1 MSNYPAAINV
11 PKVEICSD
19 EGANVQFNRSA
30 TRYYDI
36 PPEGIRRNTVPRA
49 MALIHDYLQPSDR
62 HQPQV
67 DTFFLRINFHET
79 LILIEGKLSGLIH
92 IFL

>member
-1 MSNYPAAINV
+1 M
-11 PKVEICSD
+11 
-19 EGANVQFNRSA
+19 QFNRSA

-36 PPEGIRRNTVPRA
+36 PPEVIRKNTVPRA